1 MKKRKLNQKRTIIIL
16 ILIFS
21 IILIFTYKIAKET
34 KTQTQDDILFFRL
47 WSNGE
52 KQSQIQNSNSENL
65 NKKIAEYNVQV
76 SQNKYEYQE
85 INLLQTIDSKTL
97 VHEKVAPGTKGE
109 FYIILTSNSTLKY
122 KIDMRAK
129 NKKPQN
135 LKFSILENQE
145 GTIKKGER
153 KKIKATWEWQYET
166 SKAQNKQDTKDGEN
180 IKKYEFEICTIGE

>member
-1 MKKRKLNQKRTIIIL
+1 M
-16 ILIFS
+16 
-21 IILIFTYKIAKET
+21 
-34 KTQTQDDILFFRL
+34 
-47 WSNGE
+47 
-52 KQSQIQNSNSENL
+52 
-65 NKKIAEYNVQV
+65 
-76 SQNKYEYQE
+76 
-85 INLLQTIDSKTL
+85 LQTIDSKTL

-129 NKKPQN
+129 NQKPQN

-145 GTIKKGER
+145 GIIKKGER

-166 SKAQNKQDTKDGEN
+166 SKIQNKQDTKDGEN